1 MEDQV
6 QLRGIKVQAHC
17 GATDLE
23 RNVLQPFEIDIDL
36 EADQTKA
43 GISDDLTDAINY
55 APVCE
60 LIVKIVDE
68 NKFSLMEKFAQVLVD
83 SIFGLDESVAGVVV
97 KIKKLEPPVDVEI
110 NSAGVSI
117 RRIRQ
122 M

>member
-1 MEDQV
+1 MDYQV

-68 NKFSLMEKFAQVLVD
+68 NKFSLMEKFAQVLV
-83 SIFGLDESVAGVVV
+83 AGVVV